1 MKKRFFVLPSLL
13 AAGILASSCSFN
25 SVSPDLSFSVDL
37 PRSTAQDDGS
47 PDYNYAVYVTG
58 RTEPW
63 RGVVSQK
70 NNVITLDEFPLG
82 KGSTMYLGLSLASI
96 STQEN
101 TNGVYPS
108 PNTDTTTVG
117 YSGQTVVDVFGP
129 ESSIDL
135 TVKVLRSNG
144 VFDFPVGETQTLS
157 ETVGNLPIAN
167 QNGNDASRRIQI
179 YDLPADMLSDKGELY
194 MCSFTYRVGEYE
206 GPNANE
212 PTYGPEVYAECPA
225 WLISHGPQCSIK
237 ITNQPNNM
245 TVTNVKLRRWA
256 DRTWHECKTKPAGD
270 NGDEN
275 TSSDWMF
282 TW

>member
-1 MKKRFFVLPSLL
+1 MRKSFFVVPALL
-13 AAGILASSCSFN
+13 VAGIFAASCSFN
-25 SVSPDLSFSVDL
+25 SVSPDMSFRVDL

-101 TNGVYPS
+101 TNGVYPG
-108 PNTDTTTVG
+108 PNTDTTPVG

-144 VFDFPVGETQTLS
+144 VFDFPVGETQTVS
-157 ETVGNLPIAN
+157 EIEGPNSIPGVS
-167 QNGNDASRRIQI
+167 QNVSSDPLKIQI
-179 YDLPADMLSDKGELY
+179 YALPVDMLSDKGELY
-194 MCSFTYRVGEYE
+194 MCSFSYQTKYE
-206 GPNANE
+206 DNANE
-212 PTYGPEVYAECPA
+212 PTYGPEIYAECPV
-225 WLISHGPQCSIK
+225 WLVSNNSQCSI
-237 ITNQPNNM
+237 ILNNY
-245 TVTNVKLRRWA
+245 TGQTITNVKLRRWA
-256 DRTWHECKTKPAGD
+256 DRTWHECKTKPAAD

-275 TSSDWMF
+275 TSTDWMF

>member
-1 MKKRFFVLPSLL
+1 MKKSFFVVPALL
-13 AAGILASSCSFN
+13 VAGIFVASCSFN
-25 SVSPDLSFSVDL
+25 SVSPDMSFRVDL

-47 PDYNYAVYVTG
+47 PDYNCAVYVTG

-63 RGVVSQK
+63 RAVVSRE
-70 NNVITLDEFPLG
+70 NNVITLDGFPLG
-82 KGSTMYLGLSLASI
+82 KGNTMYLGLWWASLGS
-96 STQEN
+96 STYDG
-101 TNGVYPS
+101 TFP
-108 PNTDTTTVG
+108 VG
-117 YSGQTVVDVFGP
+117 YFGQTVVDVSDS
-129 ESSIDL
+129 ESSMDL
-135 TVKVLRSNG
+135 NVKQIEANG
-144 VFDFPVGETQTLS
+144 LFELPVGETQTLS

-225 WLISHGPQCSIK
+225 WLISHALQCSIK
-237 ITNQPNNM
+237 VYNLPGCIEI
-245 TVTNVKLRRWA
+245 TNVKLRRWA
-256 DRTWHECKTKPAGD
+256 DRTWHECKTKPADD
-270 NGDEN
+270 NGNEN
-275 TSSDWMF
+275 TSTDWMF